1 MSTTARKAST
11 YRAAR
16 RNAAR
21 ASGDLRYWHQTSRI
35 AAVRLLRPAWVK
47 MSPVKSFTRAPQVRE
62 YSGAELRQ
70 IRRWHGVGRPPLL

>member
-16 RNAAR
+16 REAAR
-21 ASGDLRYWHQTSRI
+21 ASGDLRYWKQTSRI
-35 AAVRLLRPAWVK
+35 DAARVLWPPWLKLSPKTGTRRPE
-47 MSPVKSFTRAPQVRE
+47 VRE
-62 YSGAELRQ
+62 YTGKELRQ